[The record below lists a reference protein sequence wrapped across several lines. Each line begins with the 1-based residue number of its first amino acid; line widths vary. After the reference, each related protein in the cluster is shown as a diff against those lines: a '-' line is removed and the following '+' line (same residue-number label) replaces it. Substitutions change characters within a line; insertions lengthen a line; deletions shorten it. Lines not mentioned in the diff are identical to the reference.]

1 MTWPLRR
8 ARPAPYCCANE
19 RASGVLSDERG
30 TRAVATTEGS
40 EALDTS
46 MVSRLGLTQGMFVQ
60 EFGHDADVCEAL
72 RKAIMSVTGED
83 LVDEDYGDVTDA
95 AIVWFREG
103 DDDLAD
109 LLMDVQSLLDGSS
122 QVVLLTPKAG
132 RAGHVFPRDVA
143 EASSLAG
150 LHATST
156 FVVDA
161 DWTAT
166 QLVDKGRSK

>member
-1 MTWPLRR
+1 MDALM
-8 ARPAPYCCANE
+8 
-19 RASGVLSDERG
+19 DERG

-40 EALDTS
+40 STVETAV
-46 MVSRLGLTQGMFVQ
+46 VSRLGIAHGMVVQ
-60 EFGHDADVCEAL
+60 EFGYDADVSEAL
-72 RKAIMSVTGED
+72 RTAIEAATGED

-95 AIVWFREG
+95 AIVWFRDG

-109 LLMDVQSLLDGSS
+109 LLVDVQSLLDSGA
-122 QVVLLTPKAG
+122 QVSLLTPKAG
-132 RAGHVFPRDVA
+132 KPGHVVPSDVE

-161 DWTAT
+161 TWTAT
-166 QLVDKGRSK
+166 VLVEKGRSK